1 MAENALNNQERPAD
15 LMAEL
20 LAIRNQMQA
29 LMIRCD
35 RLLAAQTSSRPDSD
49 LLARQARYRATPGG
63 VLSQEGVLEIQC
75 RLDAGETDAMIARA
89 MGISVQGV
97 AKRRAR
103 KASLNE
109 RRHLHGILAGKIH
122 MAPDFDELP
131 NADLDA
137 MEGEG

>member
-1 MAENALNNQERPAD
+1 MAESALNTQERPAD
-15 LMAEL
+15 LTAEL

-29 LMIRCD
+29 LMVRCD
-35 RLLAAQTSSRPDSD
+35 RLLAAQVSLRPDGD
-49 LLARQARYRATPGG
+49 LLARQARYQATPGG
-63 VLSQEGVLEIQC
+63 VLSQEGVLEIQ
-75 RLDAGETDAMIARA
+75 RRFDAGETDAMIARA

-103 KASLNE
+103 RDSLNKP
-109 RRHLHGILAGKIH
+109 RHLYGILAGKIH

-131 NADLDA
+131 NAELDA

>member
-29 LMIRCD
+29 LMVRCD
-35 RLLAAQTSSRPDSD
+35 RLLAAETFSRPDGD

-63 VLSQEGVLEIQC
+63 VLSQEGVLEIQR
-75 RLDAGETDAMIARA
+75 RLEAGETDAMIARA
-89 MGISVQGV
+89 MGMSVQGV

-103 KASLNE
+103 KDGLTN
-109 RRHLHGILAGKIH
+109 RRHLYGILAGKIH

-131 NADLDA
+131 KAELDA
-137 MEGEG
+137 MEGEI